1 MTTDQIARLAI
12 ALDEVEATVRRRIE
26 VPLAIR
32 LDRLHQVFQV
42 VMGWE
47 NYHLYE
53 FRIRRNIAYGV
64 PDPNGD
70 FLGSSRHPAS
80 RTTLAQLVAQTRN
93 KTFKYVYDFGDD
105 WQHTVKLE
113 AIAAPEPEAVYP
125 RLISAKRGCPP
136 EHTGGPWGYAEY
148 LEAMAAP
155 NHERHAEMLEW
166 CGPDFDPNAVDEAA
180 IRKQLNRL
188 TPRRKSKTTASR

>member
-1 MTTDQIARLAI
+1 MTADQIARLAI
-12 ALDEVEATVRRRIE
+12 ALDEVKPPVRRRIE

-53 FRIRRNIAYGV
+53 FRIGRDIAYGV

-70 FLGSSRHPAS
+70 FLGSSSRPAS

-113 AIAAPEPEAVYP
+113 AIAVPEPEAVYP
-125 RLISAKRGCPP
+125 RLLSAEGPCPP
-136 EHTGGPWGYAEY
+136 EDIGGPWGYAEY
-148 LEAMAAP
+148 LEAIADP
-155 NHERHAEMLEW
+155 NHERHVEMLEW
-166 CGPDFDPNAVDEAA
+166 RGSDFDPKAVDEAA

-188 TPRRKSKTTASR
+188 IPRRKSKTTASR

>member
-1 MTTDQIARLAI
+1 MTADQIARLAI
-12 ALDEVEATVRRRIE
+12 ALDEVRPPVRRRIE
-26 VPLAIR
+26 VPLTIR
-32 LDRLHQVFQV
+32 LDRLHEVFQA

-53 FRIRRNIAYGV
+53 FRIGRDIAYGV

-70 FLGSSRHPAS
+70 FLGSSSRPAN

-125 RLISAKRGCPP
+125 RLLSAKGRCPP
-136 EHTGGPWGYAEY
+136 EDVGGRGAMPNILKPWPTPTTNAIPRWSNG
-148 LEAMAAP
+148 AAP
-155 NHERHAEMLEW
+155 ISIPM
-166 CGPDFDPNAVDEAA
+166 PSM
-180 IRKQLNRL
+180 KQ
-188 TPRRKSKTTASR
+188 PSESS